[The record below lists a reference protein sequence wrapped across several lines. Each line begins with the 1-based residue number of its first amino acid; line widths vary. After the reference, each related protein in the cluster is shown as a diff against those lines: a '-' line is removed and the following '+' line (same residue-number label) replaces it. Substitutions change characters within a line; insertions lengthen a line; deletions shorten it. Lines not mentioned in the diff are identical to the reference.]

1 MNLYRLT
8 DSSIANFSLRK
19 VFIISFA
26 FFFTVWGASWS
37 LPIIKIPYSFVWI
50 GFTLVSLVFFNQYSI
65 KIKDLLVFGLM
76 GASLSFFLILGMPD
90 NLSSDRVSA
99 DVIYLVTYYLKFI
112 FGFLVFF
119 SFINVFEDETDIRL
133 FFLTCA
139 LFIICIVSF
148 LAWKYLVVYDLD
160 YIGVVVDDSLRGMKF
175 GKNSLATSLAYV
187 TPFLFAA
194 FYAEKNTRFIFI
206 LSILL
211 ILFYMYWVNSRSAL
225 IILGFEF
232 LVFLFLS
239 RSKVI
244 KKGIKITSMFLVVV
258 LVIGGFSINDWLRK
272 SGSYSDG
279 GYQYQLIAK
288 KSILQTHRGWLLI
301 EALEGTKNT
310 AGLGNGLSTF
320 RIRPTNEGSR
330 TDTHND
336 YSLLL
341 YEQGLIGFSL
351 IIYLIMW
358 RVFLSIKL
366 SREIDNRYLEASA
379 SSLIGLFVSLIFV
392 NIIHT
397 SIFWAL
403 IAINFSIFK
412 IYKR

>member
-1 MNLYRLT
+1 MNLYRLA

-50 GFTLVSLVFFNQYSI
+50 GFTLVSLVFFNQYRI
-65 KIKDLLVFGLM
+65 KIKDLLVFGLI

-99 DVIYLVTYYLKFI
+99 DVMYLVTYYLKFI

-119 SFINVFEDETDIRL
+119 SFINVFKDETDIRL
-133 FFLTCA
+133 FLLTCA
-139 LFIICIVSF
+139 LFIICIVPF

-160 YIGVVVDDSLRGMKF
+160 YIGVVVDDAIGGIKLY
-175 GKNSLATSLAYV
+175 KNSLATSLV
-187 TPFLFAA
+187 FITPFLFAA
-194 FYAEKNTRFIFI
+194 CYTEKNTRFIFL
-206 LSILL
+206 LS
-211 ILFYMYWVNSRSAL
+211 LFLVLFFLYYVNSRSAL

-232 LVFLFLS
+232 LIFLFLS

-244 KKGIKITSMFLVVV
+244 KKGIKITSIFLILV
-258 LVIGGFSINDWLRK
+258 LVIGGFSINDWFRK
-272 SGSYSDG
+272 SGSYSDSG
-279 GYQYQLIAK
+279 IKDIATE
-288 KSILQTHRGWLLI
+288 SLLQTHRGWLLI
-301 EALEGTKNT
+301 EALEGSINT

-366 SREIDNRYLEASA
+366 SKEIDNRYLEAST

-392 NIIHT
+392 NIIQT